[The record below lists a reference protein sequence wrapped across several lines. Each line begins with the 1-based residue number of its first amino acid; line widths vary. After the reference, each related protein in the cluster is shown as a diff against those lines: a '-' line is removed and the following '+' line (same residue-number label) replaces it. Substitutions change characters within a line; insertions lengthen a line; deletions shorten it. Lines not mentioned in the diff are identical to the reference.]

1 MTRHV
6 RIGIT
11 LSAVVAAAALS
22 LFAIGC
28 GDEQAGSVAS
38 GPETPTSPATP
49 TPIANPRPLP
59 NPQQLYNQA
68 LASAQSLVAQGIIP
82 QATVDYMIANQAQL
96 STDLQ
101 YLTDFLTPANIVVY
115 SGAPSGLRSLDTGG
129 GISQGPVWVAENLFG
144 GEVGR
149 GQVEVAWST
158 DGNTNEI
165 TGHTAAGGL
174 ILGGV
179 SSKQVGSKWRE
190 ECECSG
196 GVSAPG
202 TTLDPNRETV
212 VAEPLPKED
221 GKCYR
226 ECANYQVC
234 FKQLW
239 GALSSWCSNL
249 ATICAPCP

>member
-101 YLTDFLTPANIVVY
+101 YLTDFLTPANIVY
-115 SGAPSGLRSLDTGG
+115 SYSPQRLGTLDTGG
-129 GISQGPVWVAENLFG
+129 GVVHGSGWVVENIFG
-144 GEVGR
+144 GDVGS
-149 GQVEVAWST
+149 GHVDVTWST

-179 SSKQVGSKWRE
+179 SSKQIGTTWRE

-196 GVSAPG
+196 SSLGIS
-202 TTLDPNRETV
+202 TELSPNRETV
-212 VAEPLPKED
+212 VAEPVPSEP

-226 ECANYQVC
+226 ECGNYQIC

-239 GALSSWCSNL
+239 GALSSWCSDTE
-249 ATICAPCP
+249 TICAPCP